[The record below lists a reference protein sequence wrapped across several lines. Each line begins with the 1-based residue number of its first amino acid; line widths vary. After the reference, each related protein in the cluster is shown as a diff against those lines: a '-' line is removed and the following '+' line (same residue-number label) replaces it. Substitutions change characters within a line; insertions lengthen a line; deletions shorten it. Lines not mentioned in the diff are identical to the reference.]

1 LVGII
6 DWAGARA
13 SELDGEKMLKASK
26 LGEPAMR
33 TEELKLGDFLSA
45 LRLDLNLEREK
56 DVSREVGRLHLR
68 PC

>member
-1 LVGII
+1 
-6 DWAGARA
+6 
-13 SELDGEKMLKASK
+13 MLKASK